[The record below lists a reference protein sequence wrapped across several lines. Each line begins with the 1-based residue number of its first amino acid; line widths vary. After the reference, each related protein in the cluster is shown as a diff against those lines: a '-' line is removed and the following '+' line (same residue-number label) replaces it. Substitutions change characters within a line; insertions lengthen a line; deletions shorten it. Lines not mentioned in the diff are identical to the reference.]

1 MVLESENHMACSVR
15 TILTTCC
22 IVGVP
27 VLMMTGCG
35 SGKAA
40 GAATKGPGRDMAIP
54 VTIAKSVKRDVP
66 IQADVIGS
74 AEAISTVVL
83 KPQISGQL
91 LTANYREG
99 DFVKAGQLL
108 LTIDPRPLEAQ
119 LNQLTA
125 QVGRDQAALSQAQ
138 ANLARDRALEKNA
151 KGQLDRA
158 IDLQKEGIISR
169 EQYDQYVATAG
180 SYAATI
186 KADQAAVES
195 AKSQIAASQAAVE
208 TLKVQLGYTKIYAP
222 ISGRSGSLNVK
233 PGNVVSANNTEMG
246 TIVQVEPI
254 YVTFALPEVHLA
266 ALRKSGNQRLA
277 VTAVPEEGGEPQQGQ
292 LAFFENTVDPA
303 TGTVKLKATFENKN
317 HVLWPGQFVR
327 VTLKLGEHPNAILVP
342 SQAVQSGQDGTFVY
356 VVKPDQKVDIKQVVA
371 SQRLGDES
379 VIDKG
384 LGEGE
389 TVVTEGALRL
399 VPGSRVTVRER
410 GAGGRGPGGG
420 AAKGE
425 GRPGAA
431 SEEQPGPM
439 EGKRGGR
446 KRK

>member
-1 MVLESENHMACSVR
+1 MVLSAR
-15 TILTTCC
+15 KTLTTYGMAL
-22 IVGVP
+22 VS
-27 VLMMTGCG
+27 VLLMTGCG
-35 SGKAA
+35 GEKAA
-40 GAATKGPGRDMAIP
+40 VAAKGPGRDMAIP
-54 VTIAKSVKRDVP
+54 VTAAKSVKRDVP
-66 IQADVIGS
+66 VQADVIGT

-91 LTANYREG
+91 MSAQFREG

-119 LNQLTA
+119 MNQLVA
-125 QVGRDQAALSQAQ
+125 QVAKDQAALAQSQ
-138 ANLARDRALEKNA
+138 ANLARDRAMENNA

-158 IDLQKEGIISR
+158 TNLQKEGIISR
-169 EQYDQYVATAG
+169 EQFDQYVATAA

-186 KADQAAVES
+186 NADLASIEN

-222 ISGRSGSLNVK
+222 ISGRSGTLSVK
-233 PGNVVSANNTEMG
+233 PGNVVSANNSELG

-266 ALRKSGNQRLA
+266 ALRKSGGQRLP
-277 VTAVPEEGGEPQQGQ
+277 VMAVPEEGGEPQQGQ
-292 LAFFENTVDPA
+292 LTFFENTVDPT
-303 TGTVKLKATFENKN
+303 TGTVKLKATFANQN
-317 HVLWPGQFVR
+317 HALWPGQFVR
-327 VTLKLGEHPNAILVP
+327 VTLKLGEHPDAILVP

-356 VVKPDQKVDIKQVVA
+356 VVKPDQKVEIKQVVA

-399 VPGSRVTVRER
+399 VPGSRVTLRER

-420 AAKGE
+420 A
-425 GRPGAA
+425 
-431 SEEQPGPM
+431 
-439 EGKRGGR
+439 EGKRGGG
-446 KRK
+446 KKQ